1 MILKDNVGSP
11 QIRACAVPLHS
22 ELTCWIITDGKAGDE
37 MQCIAVAEA
46 LGCRYELRRVH
57 PRAPFT
63 WFMPKGPIDPREAP
77 SRPGS
82 PIAPPFPDL
91 AIGSGRRAIAYLRK
105 VKAASNGRTFTV
117 CLKDPRTGTQAADL
131 IWVPEHDRLRGPNVL
146 VSPTAPHR
154 FPKERLDALRFAPHP
169 LIDDLPAPRVA
180 VLVGGDSRHHR
191 FTETDCTRLERGLRD
206 WAAHSAAHLMITT
219 SRRTP
224 GLLANHLRS
233 LAREGG
239 HVMWNGKGENPLASY
254 LAKADAIVVTAD
266 STNMIGEAA
275 GTGVPVH
282 VFHPSGG
289 HAKISRFLGT
299 LDRLGIIHPFPGPM
313 KTTTYEALDP
323 TGDIAKAIL
332 TAMAVPIRQRDE
344 QEQGTAL

>member
-1 MILKDNVGSP
+1 
-11 QIRACAVPLHS
+11 
-22 ELTCWIITDGKAGDE
+22 

-46 LGCRYELRRVH
+46 LGCQYELRRVH

-63 WFMPKGPIDPREAP
+63 WFMPRGPIDPREAP
-77 SRPGS
+77 SRPCS
-82 PIAPPFPDL
+82 PLAPPFPDL
-91 AIGSGRRAIAYLRK
+91 AIGSGRRAIPYLRR
-105 VKAASNGRTFTV
+105 VKTASQGRTFTV
-117 CLKDPRTGTQAADL
+117 CLKDPRTGTGAADL

-154 FPKERLDALRFAPHP
+154 FPKARLDALRFASDPV
-169 LIDDLPAPRVA
+169 LDSLAAPRVA
-180 VLVGGDSRHHR
+180 VLAGGNSRHHKFTEEDCHR
-191 FTETDCTRLERGLRD
+191 FTAGLQA
-206 WAAHSAAHLMITT
+206 WTAHSSAHLMITA

-224 GLLANHLRS
+224 DLLAERLKG
-233 LAREGG
+233 LAREGR
-239 HVMWNGKGENPLASY
+239 HVMWNGRGENPLASY

-313 KTTTYEALDP
+313 KTTTYEPLDP
-323 TGDIAKAIL
+323 TGDIAEAIM
-332 TAMAVPIRQRDE
+332 TAMAQTRRQQNE
-344 QEQGTAL
+344 QEQGASE